1 MRRVKGPPPRRPRR
15 GRVSTF
21 LRRSG
26 LWVGVPVLLA
36 GGLYAAVQP
45 SRSPLGQSALQ
56 YAADRMLDGTA
67 RLGLVV
73 TDIKV
78 EGRETT
84 DRETILAALG
94 AGPGTPIL
102 AMSPRRAK
110 EQLETLPWVR
120 SAVVERRLPDTL
132 YVRLVERKPLALWQ
146 HGGKLELIDREGG
159 VIPVTRLDRFAKLPL
174 VVGEGA
180 ARHAAELLDMLA
192 TEPDLAARVSAAI
205 RVGDRRWN
213 LRIDNAIDVLLP
225 ADAPAG
231 AWAQLARLER
241 SSAILK
247 RDVQTV
253 DVRLPDR
260 LVLRVT
266 PEAPKEAPPAKK
278 GRPRRRTHDDNGRSA
293 AARQTRQK
301 SGKDRRRWP
310 GETAQAGDPAARQPD
325 RRARYRHD
333 QDLLLYRA
341 GRGRRAARSRH
352 RPSDLARRAQRR
364 NRRPRSDRHLG
375 PECRARRRGDGRRD
389 DRAGRGEPVGRLF
402 RLAHHQG
409 RDRRHRARDHRCRY
423 AAGARARL
431 C

>member
-1 MRRVKGPPPRRPRR
+1 MRRMKGPAPRRPRR
-15 GRVSTF
+15 GGTSA
-21 LRRSG
+21 LIRRLG
-26 LWVGVPVLLA
+26 LWIGVPVLLA
-36 GGLYAAVQP
+36 GGLYAAAQMG
-45 SRSPLGQSALQ
+45 RSPLGQSALQ
-56 YAADRMLDGTA
+56 YAADRVVDGTA

-102 AMSPRRAK
+102 AMSPTRAK
-110 EQLETLPWVR
+110 EKLETLPWIR

-146 HGGKLELIDREGG
+146 HGGKLELIDHEGA
-159 VIPVTRLDRFAKLPL
+159 VIPVARLDRFAKLPL

-180 ARHAAELLDMLA
+180 PTHAAELLDMLA

-205 RVGDRRWN
+205 RVGNRRWN

-225 ADAPAG
+225 TDAPAA

-260 LVLRVT
+260 LVVRVN
-266 PEAPKEAPPAKK
+266 PEAPKEAPPSKK
-278 GRPRRRTHDDNGRSA
+278 GRPSA
-293 AARQTRQK
+293 KNT
-301 SGKDRRRWP
+301 
-310 GETAQAGDPAARQPD
+310 
-325 RRARYRHD
+325 
-333 QDLLLYRA
+333 
-341 GRGRRAARSRH
+341 
-352 RPSDLARRAQRR
+352 
-364 NRRPRSDRHLG
+364 
-375 PECRARRRGDGRRD
+375 
-389 DRAGRGEPVGRLF
+389 
-402 RLAHHQG
+402 
-409 RDRRHRARDHRCRY
+409 
-423 AAGARARL
+423 
-431 C
+431 